1 MTINCKRN
9 PVDPSL
15 VDATIR
21 YSNGLFQFLDG
32 ILPAQVRLLQGRDEQ
47 EVREIAESKHAV
59 LLPSLAG
66 AA

>member
-32 ILPAQVRLLQGRDEQ
+32 ILPAQVRLLQGRDER
-47 EVREIAESKHAV
+47 EVREIAESKNATY
-59 LLPSLAG
+59 LPSLKAT
-66 AA
+66 A